1 MNAGPTLGQILR
13 AVIEGGCAPNLRL
26 SPDQW
31 RVLRALAACRT
42 AALGGQLFYCPAC
55 EREQFV
61 AHSCRN
67 RHCPQ
72 CQGNLALDWLE
83 QQEKALLPIPYFH
96 LVFTIPHVLNP
107 LIRQNRRAM
116 FHLLF
121 EAASQTLLEFGR
133 QRLGAQIGITVVL
146 HTWSQTLLDH
156 YHVHCIVSGGGL
168 ALQGSGWV
176 STPNYYLFPVKAL
189 SRMFRG
195 KFLAG
200 LKGLYD
206 AGKLEFHGQL
216 HGLAQ
221 AGEFGR
227 LLRLTAKDN
236 WVVYAK
242 RPFAGP
248 KQVLKYLSNY
258 THRVA
263 ISNRR
268 LISADGRSVTFSYK
282 DYADGER
289 RKTMTLALEE
299 FVRRFCLHLLPRGF
313 VKIRHYGLLSN
324 RGRAQRLERARKL
337 LGVAVPATAN
347 TAVEP
352 LTKEMLAAV
361 TPARVCCPY
370 CGRPT
375 LVLLREV
382 SSVRPGRRLPVLDS
396 S

>member
-1 MNAGPTLGQILR
+1 MNPCPTLGQILR
-13 AVIEGGCAPNLRL
+13 AVIGGGCAPNLRL

-42 AALGGQLFYCPAC
+42 AALGGQLFYCPEC
-55 EREQFV
+55 EREHFV

-83 QQEKALLPIPYFH
+83 QQEAALLPIPYFH
-96 LVFTIPHVLNP
+96 LVFTLPHALNP

-146 HTWSQTLLDH
+146 HTWSQNLLDH

-168 ALQGSGWV
+168 ALDAKHWIG
-176 STPNYYLFPVKAL
+176 TRDYYLFPVKAL

-195 KFLAG
+195 RFMAG

-216 HGLAQ
+216 QSLAQ

-227 LLRLTAKDN
+227 LLRLAAKDN

-268 LISADGRSVTFSYK
+268 LIGADGRSVTFSYK

-299 FVRRFCLHLLPRGF
+299 FVRRFALHLLPRGF
-313 VKIRHYGLLSN
+313 VKIRHYGLVAN
-324 RGRAQRLERARKL
+324 RGRAQRLQRARSL
-337 LGVAVPATAN
+337 LGSSAVPMPN
-347 TAVEP
+347 TTTKP
-352 LTKEMLAAV
+352 LTV
-361 TPARVCCPY
+361 DGPARESDARARCPF

-375 LVLLREV
+375 LVFLREV
-382 SSVRPGRRLPVLDS
+382 PPLRTGRSVPVLDS